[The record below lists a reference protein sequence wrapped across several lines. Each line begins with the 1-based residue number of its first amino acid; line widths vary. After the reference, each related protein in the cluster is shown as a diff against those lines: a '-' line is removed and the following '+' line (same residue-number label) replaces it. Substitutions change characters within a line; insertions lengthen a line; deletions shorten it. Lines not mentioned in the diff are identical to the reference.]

1 MTATASP
8 LPELAGRGRGGS
20 LAGRIFLA
28 TALLILLA
36 VGVSVLVTAWYG
48 RKIAREAATAALDNS
63 YETQRSFDGQRYR
76 TLQLISQLFVE
87 AAEFAPYLAE
97 SEAQGEAGTLS
108 MLDLLDDRQRSLEF
122 DFAIALDATGRVIAH
137 TSRNTPRGTDL
148 SRLSLVK
155 AAMDPE
161 SGGEAAGVW
170 VEDGTLYDAV
180 VKAAARGGTV
190 FGYLVTGFEIDDNL
204 ASDIESSSRAEV
216 AFVAHGDTGPEV
228 GGTTL
233 NADES
238 KALVAALRPRWNA
251 LRAEMRDPDSVERLD
266 LELDGEPWLGLLT
279 PLSDASGETVGA
291 SVALSSLARQVAP
304 YRRIQWV
311 LTGVGLA
318 AMLSALA
325 LSYPLAQRIL
335 KPVRVLVGAAEAARR
350 GDYDRPID
358 TASKDEVGRLARAF
372 DDLLADLR
380 QKRDME
386 AYMGQLART
395 LPEPAGAGSV
405 EPSTAGSATV
415 LIFDLRRYARAG
427 DAGVT
432 LERLGRDLRRI
443 ANAALAQDG
452 RLESLLGQ
460 RALVAFF
467 GEDGPRRALAAVVE
481 AYRSLCAIPDLD
493 PAEAPVVVIAAGTV
507 VRGGVA
513 WGDQPRRVLVG
524 LPVVQLDGLLRE
536 AAPGDILLS
545 AAVALEVGPVLER
558 SGVRLVAGN
567 SLVSGQRLFSLRAED
582 LAKLGSAGPVAE
594 AETVHLEPEKPVP
607 APVAAVTPATP
618 MVTLAQLAPGAVLG
632 GRFEILSVLGAGGMG
647 VVYKAQDRELDDVI
661 ALKVLKRESWGSEEF
676 LARLKEE
683 LKLARKIT
691 HPNVLRTF
699 DFGDVDGV
707 PFVSMEYVRGVTLRY
722 MLDRTDRLPFTAAL
736 RLARQIAGGLG
747 AAHAQGVIHR
757 DIKPENLIL
766 DSAGNVKLM
775 DFGIAR
781 PQDRIEA
788 GPTRAGFVV
797 GTPQYLSPEQ
807 LKGEPATARS
817 DVYSLGIVL
826 YEVFTGRLPFRAA
839 DLMATISQHLHEAPA
854 PPSQHWSAIP
864 APLEAILLRSL
875 SKTPAERFADSN
887 ALLQELE
894 GIHA

>member
-1 MTATASP
+1 MTATANRP
-8 LPELAGRGRGGS
+8 AEPPRGERGGS
-20 LAGRIFLA
+20 LASRIFLA

-36 VGVSVLVTAWYG
+36 VGLSVLVTAWYG
-48 RKIAREAATAALDNS
+48 RKIAREAATAALDDS
-63 YETQRSFDGQRYR
+63 YETQRSFGDQRYR
-76 TLQLISQLFVE
+76 TLQLISQIFVE

-97 SEAQGEAGTLS
+97 SKVKGEEGTLS
-108 MLDLLDDRQRSLEF
+108 MLDLLDERQRSLDF
-122 DFAIALDATGRVIAH
+122 DFAIAIDESGRVIAH
-137 TSRNTPRGTDL
+137 TGRNTPPGTDL
-148 SRLSLVK
+148 ARRSLVQ
-155 AAMDPE
+155 AAMDPD

-204 ASDIESSSRAEV
+204 ASDIENSSRAEV
-216 AFVAHGDTGPEV
+216 AFVSHSDGGPAV
-228 GGTTL
+228 GGSTL

-238 KALVAALRPRWNA
+238 KALVAALSPRWNA
-251 LRAEMRDPDSVERLD
+251 LRAEMRDPDAVERLD

-279 PLSDASGETVGA
+279 PLSDANGETVGA

-311 LTGVGLA
+311 LTLVGLV
-318 AMLSALA
+318 AMASALG
-325 LSYPLAQRIL
+325 LSYPLARRIL
-335 KPVRVLVGAAEAARR
+335 QPVRDLVGAAEAARR
-350 GDYDRPID
+350 GDYDRPIE
-358 TASKDEVGRLARAF
+358 TGSKDEVGRLSRAF
-372 DDLLADLR
+372 DGLLADLR

-395 LPEPAGAGSV
+395 LPEPAAAGAV
-405 EPSTAGSATV
+405 EPSAAVQATV
-415 LIFDLRRYARAG
+415 VIFDLRRYARAG
-427 DAGVT
+427 DAQVT

-452 RLESLLGQ
+452 RLEALLGQ
-460 RALVAFF
+460 RALVGFD
-467 GEDGPRRALAAVVE
+467 GEDGPRRALAAVAE
-481 AYRSLCAIPDLD
+481 AYRSLVASPDLE
-493 PAEAPVVVIAAGTV
+493 AGEAPVAVIASGSV

-513 WGDQPRRVLVG
+513 WGDQPRRVLIG
-524 LPVVQLDGLLRE
+524 LPVMQLDGLLRE
-536 AAPGDILLS
+536 AAPGDILL
-545 AAVALEVGPVLER
+545 AVAVAKELTPVLER

-567 SLVSGQRLFSLRAED
+567 SLVSGQRLFALRADD
-582 LAKLGSAGPVAE
+582 LDRLGAPRPIADE
-594 AETVHLEPEKPVP
+594 ETVHLSMVP
-607 APVAAVTPATP
+607 APEAPAKPAAAP

-736 RLARQIAGGLG
+736 RLARQIAAGLG

-781 PQDRIEA
+781 PQDRLEA

-807 LKGEPATARS
+807 LKGEPATARA

-839 DLMATISQHLHEAPA
+839 DLMATISQHLHETPA
-854 PPSQHWSAIP
+854 PPSQHWNAIP
-864 APLEAILLRSL
+864 PSLEAILLRCL
-875 SKTPAERFADSN
+875 AKTPAERFTDAN
-887 ALLQELE
+887 VLLRELE
-894 GIHA
+894 GIQA